1 VSSAFWHGTSDVSS
15 AFWHGTSDVTRF
27 DHATSRDSPDPY
39 DVPRRAAPDNASRAI
54 LKRRKGPDADQPHRI
69 AYEKLVRASGRAH
82 APVGKAGEEAGTTP
96 VPASS
101 LDRRAELARR

>member
-1 VSSAFWHGTSDVSS
+1 MASRVQGWRDGASPPRLPPVSS

-54 LKRRKGPDADQPHRI
+54 LRGDYQAYIEDLKRRKGPDADQLHRI
-69 AYEKLVRASGRAH
+69 AFTRLVRA
-82 APVGKAGEEAGTTP
+82 
-96 VPASS
+96 
-101 LDRRAELARR
+101 